1 MDGFNAFLAHR
12 DAYEK
17 CGILHRDVSG
27 NNVMMKDDGGGIL
40 NDWDQARKVVDM
52 VNGPRQWSR
61 SVRQVSLFA
70 AYRSNFNFS
79 CK

>member
-1 MDGFNAFLAHR
+1 
-12 DAYEK
+12 
-17 CGILHRDVSG
+17 
-27 NNVMMKDDGGGIL
+27 MMKDDGGGIL